1 MTKGLESTLNLLN
14 LRPSDLRKAQEVVPG
29 ENRPD
34 LLLGGKPAPAGV
46 QEPAAVIEGQPPSP
60 AEGGERK
67 PAPAA
72 VAPAPRH
79 STHEASVAAPVTP
92 APRSGSPKNK
102 PARSSKPRFS
112 QLSRIDVRFRD
123 DQIDF
128 LTDFEIKLR
137 RRDVREERLTKASII
152 RTVVDILPHIDLD
165 LNEVSDED
173 SLRAG
178 IFKNLG
184 IPKNKPSQPAF
195 KASKIA

>member
-46 QEPAAVIEGQPPSP
+46 QEPAAVLEGQPPPP

-92 APRSGSPKNK
+92 APRGGSPKNK

-123 DQIDF
+123 DQVDF
-128 LTDFEIKLR
+128 LTDLEIQLR
-137 RRDVREERLTKASII
+137 RRNMRDERLTKASII

-173 SLRAG
+173 SLRDR
-178 IFKNLG
+178 IFQNLG
-184 IPKNKPSQPAF
+184 IQRNKPSQPST
-195 KASKIA
+195 KTSKTA